1 MSKDSKI
8 ENWTWYDPWNTAVVN
23 DYTFSSPLKKESLRY
38 DVCVHSGNYSMKCW
52 ERREEYVLSGIVF
65 TQTKRNLGLGE
76 HTVFNSFP
84 SLYINIKI

>member
-1 MSKDSKI
+1 MTYVFTV
-8 ENWTWYDPWNTAVVN
+8 ET
-23 DYTFSSPLKKESLRY
+23 
-38 DVCVHSGNYSMKCW
+38 MKCW

-65 TQTKRNLGLGE
+65 TQKRNLDLGE